1 MNKIDDK
8 NFRDF
13 VQHGD
18 TMVQFSAT
26 WCGPCKTLTRTL
38 EAADDLP
45 VKIAKVDIDESPQ
58 MAAEFNI
65 RSVPTVVVFKEGAE
79 VARTSGAKPLNT
91 IKTFLNESLA

>member
-1 MNKIDDK
+1 
-8 NFRDF
+8 
-13 VQHGD
+13 
-18 TMVQFSAT
+18 
-26 WCGPCKTLTRTL
+26 
-38 EAADDLP
+38 
-45 VKIAKVDIDESPQ
+45 